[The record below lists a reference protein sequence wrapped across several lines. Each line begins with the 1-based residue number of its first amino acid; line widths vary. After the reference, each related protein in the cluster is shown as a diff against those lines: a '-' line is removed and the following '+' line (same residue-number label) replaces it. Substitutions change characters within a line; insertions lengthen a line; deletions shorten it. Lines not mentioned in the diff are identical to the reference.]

1 MSEARPDDRS
11 APASPRDAAIEGRP
25 IRVVVFPGAFRDP
38 MVEEFCRRLEEHPEI
53 ELVGGVRQTPGLS
66 WRRYVANLWRRRG
79 PLAVPIL
86 LRELAGAAARWVP
99 GPVRRLRS
107 RRARRAVE
115 ERIVSVPD
123 AHAPEVLERVREW
136 DPDLG
141 LIYGG
146 PILRPELFEIP
157 RLGTLGIH
165 HGRLPDYRG
174 KKTTFW
180 EIYHGEPAAGVTIQ
194 RVNAGLDTGEVV
206 TEGEVPIG
214 RKPYRRVWREV
225 QEIGLDLYVA
235 AVVAMKRGTA
245 EPRPPRGPPG
255 PLYRD
260 PGIRELAALWWRRSW
275 GRPGRDRGVDRRPLS

>member
-1 MSEARPDDRS
+1 M
-11 APASPRDAAIEGRP
+11 SPRVAAIEERP

-38 MVEEFCRRLEEHPEI
+38 MVEELCLRLEAHPEV

-79 PLAVPIL
+79 PLAGPIL
-86 LRELAGAAARWVP
+86 LRDLAAAAAGWMRS
-99 GPVRRLRS
+99 PVRRVRS

-115 ERIVSVPD
+115 DRIVSVSD
-123 AHAPEVLERVREW
+123 AHAPDVLERVREW

-141 LIYGG
+141 FIYGG

-165 HGRLPDYRG
+165 HGRLPEYRG

-180 EIYHGEPAAGVTIQ
+180 EIYHGEPTAGVTIQ
-194 RVNAGLDTGEVV
+194 RVNAGLDTGEIVK
-206 TEGEVPIG
+206 EGAVPIG

-225 QEIGLDLYVA
+225 QELGLDLCLE
-235 AVVAMKRGTA
+235 AVLAMKRGTA
-245 EPRPPRGPPG
+245 EPRPQEGEKG

-260 PGIRELAALWWRRSW
+260 PGWRDMLALWREWIRRWS
-275 GRPGRDRGVDRRPLS
+275 G